1 MTPPVRI
8 GLVGC
13 GDLTIRGVLPHLS
26 QPDAREKMEV
36 VALSDIDAQRA
47 RVTAKR
53 FEVPQWFEDCE
64 KMLDHPRVELALILT
79 PTACHAEQAIAALQR
94 GKHVYLQKPMAATL
108 HDAERIVA
116 AAGKSAR
123 KLLVAPVQRLCPLIG
138 RLRQIL
144 QRGELGVVFWCL
156 TATHFPTTCE
166 GSGFDRTW
174 HYGLMG
180 GPVRD
185 RTLYSLMTLTDLF
198 GPARKVTA
206 MANLRIPVRQ
216 LQESDGVSGPLLVE
230 TEDNMVLLLEFAGGV
245 LAVASG
251 NYCADGRAVPAG
263 FIGIY
268 GSQGSIETAE
278 IDPATWY
285 PARLEMRLGD
295 ELSSI
300 EGPLETVPGLRG
312 VHSRLPEA
320 QVYADIL
327 HFVDCLRE
335 NQDLVSDPSQACH
348 LVEIVEKAYRA
359 ARTGTAQTLLTT
371 FSPVHPNP
379 HFRGKGDDAPAE
391 R

>member
-1 MTPPVRI
+1 MIPPVRI

-26 QPDAREKMEV
+26 QSDAREKTEV
-36 VALSDIDAQRA
+36 VALCDIDAQRA
-47 RVTAKR
+47 RATAER
-53 FEVPQWFEDCE
+53 FGVPRWFEDCE
-64 KMLDHPRVELALILT
+64 TMLDDPQVDLALILT
-79 PTACHAEQAIAALQR
+79 PTVYHAEQAIAALQR

-116 AAGKSAR
+116 AAEKSAR
-123 KLLVAPVQRLCPLIG
+123 ELLVAPVQRLCPLIG

-144 QRGELGVVFWCL
+144 QRGELGEVFWCL

-174 HYGLMG
+174 HYGPTG

-185 RTLYSLMTLTDLF
+185 RTLYSLMSLTDLF
-198 GPARKVTA
+198 GPAKKVTA

-216 LQESDGVSGPLLVE
+216 LHESDGVSGPLQVE

-251 NYCADGRAVPAG
+251 NYCAHGRAVPAG

-268 GSQGSIETAE
+268 GSHGSAETVE

-285 PARLEMRLGD
+285 PTRLEMRLGD
-295 ELSSI
+295 QLSSI
-300 EGPLETVPGLRG
+300 EGPLETVPGLTG
-312 VHSRLPEA
+312 EHSRLPEA
-320 QVYADIL
+320 QVYADIC
-327 HFVDCLRE
+327 HFVNCLRE
-335 NQDLVSDPSQACH
+335 NRDLLSHPSQACH
-348 LVEIVEKAYRA
+348 LVEIVEKAYAA
-359 ARTGTAQTLLTT
+359 ARTGTAQRLVTT
-371 FSPVHPNP
+371 FVPVH
-379 HFRGKGDDAPAE
+379 
-391 R
+391 

>member
-1 MTPPVRI
+1 
-8 GLVGC
+8 
-13 GDLTIRGVLPHLS
+13 
-26 QPDAREKMEV
+26 MEV
-36 VALSDIDAQRA
+36 VALCNIDAQRA
-47 RVTAKR
+47 RATAER

-64 KMLDHPRVELALILT
+64 RMLDDPQVELALILT

-94 GKHVYLQKPMAATL
+94 GKHVYLQKPMAVTL

-138 RLRQIL
+138 RLREIL

-216 LQESDGVSGPLLVE
+216 LQESDGVSGPLQVE

-251 NYCADGRAVPAG
+251 NYCAHGQAVPAG

-268 GSQGSIETAE
+268 GSHGSIETAE

-285 PARLEMRLGD
+285 PTRLEMRLGD

-335 NQDLVSDPSQACH
+335 NQDLVSHPSQACH

-359 ARTGTAQTLLTT
+359 ARTGTAQTPLTT
-371 FSPVHPNP
+371 FSPIHPDA
-379 HFRGKGDDAPAE
+379 HFPGQGDDGLAG